1 MHLKRRLSLLLV
13 TALIGAALSVTSAG
27 TAAASGGGGSSG
39 GSGSGSGGGG
49 TSGGSGSGGGG
60 GGSAPAGGTVS
71 VTGSCGDVMTLS
83 VGHLGDPIAV
93 HITIPSSNSAEAWT
107 FTATQQEYDSVTGGR
122 FGNPFPV
129 PKTTLPP
136 LAFSSTAH
144 GFTTAGVTANSTAL
158 THGIGYTATRTSPSP
173 LTCTNQGFW
182 TNPSAGPGPTPQNPT
197 GRPDTAPTLTGNNT
211 ARVGTNDVLIQF
223 DQEMLATSQGVPAA
237 GQFTVV
243 VGGETRTLS
252 AVTIK
257 DDSPPDKAVLD
268 LTIDG
273 ANLFAGRT
281 VSVTYTQP
289 GGSNPALQDLGNLR
303 TAGFGPL
310 SIPVS

>member
-1 MHLKRRLSLLLV
+1 MRLKRRLSLLLV
-13 TALIGAALSVTSAG
+13 IALIGAALSIISAG
-27 TAAASGGGGSSG
+27 TASASGGS
-39 GSGSGSGGGG
+39 SGGGG
-49 TSGGSGSGGGG
+49 TSGGSGSGGG

-93 HITIPSSNSAEAWT
+93 HITIPSSNSAETWT

-129 PKTTLPP
+129 PKTTLPA

-144 GFTTAGVTANSTAL
+144 GFTTSGVTANSTAL
-158 THGIGYTATRTSPSP
+158 THGISYTATRTSPSP
-173 LTCTNQGFW
+173 QTCTNQGFW

-197 GRPDTAPTLTGNNT
+197 GRPDTAPALTGNNT
-211 ARVGTNDVLIQF
+211 AHVGTNDVLIQF

-237 GQFTVV
+237 GQFTVI

-268 LTIDG
+268 LTISG

-281 VSVTYTQP
+281 VSVTYSQP
-289 GGSNPALQDLGNLR
+289 GGSNPALQDLKNLK